1 MVVLETLQ
9 IGKPIIVSPD
19 CGQADL
25 LRKYDKRLVSE
36 GFLPEDYINKIKELK
51 RANFL
56 QDEEENLLEIF
67 RLEFDIATIV
77 EKLVNVYFNG

>member
-1 MVVLETLQ
+1 LQ
-9 IGKPIIVSPD
+9 LGKPIIVSPD

-36 GFLPEDYINKIKELK
+36 GFLPEDYINRIKEMK

-56 QDEEENLLEIF
+56 QDEKENLLEIF